1 MTYIKENDKMDNCKL
16 KENKENSNL
25 YFLNEELEQLK
36 KSISKSRINGDVGTY
51 KNLIKAYRDVLTLI
65 NEEERKND
73 WKQKYSVYENVT
85 DNKKQI
91 AVWEQNNYEIR
102 NHRIFNI
109 ENEVKDLE
117 NIKLKDILDDKNIEL
132 LLNYKEEYADIY
144 NVLYNIS
151 KKINNK

>member
-1 MTYIKENDKMDNCKL
+1 MDNYKL

-36 KSISKSRINGDVGTY
+36 KSISKSRTNGDIGTY
-51 KNLIKAYRDVLTLI
+51 KNLIKAYRDILTLI

-102 NHRIFNI
+102 NHRIFKLEI
-109 ENEVKDLE
+109 EVKDLE

-132 LLNYKEEYADIY
+132 LLNHKEEYADIY
-144 NVLYNIS
+144 NTLYNIS